1 MKKKWYGVN
10 SIGSIKIIEA
20 VRETE
25 QYIITNKGDKFKK
38 KSDRWRTDPFYYNY
52 FTKQG
57 ALNLLM
63 EMKEASDLIFKT
75 SLDILEEK

>member
-10 SIGSIKIIEA
+10 SIGNLKIIEA

-38 KSDRWRTDPFYYNY
+38 KSDRWHTDPFYYNY
-52 FTKQG
+52 FTKQQ
-57 ALNLLM
+57 AIELL
-63 EMKEASDLIFKT
+63 EQMKKASNLIFDT
-75 SLDILEEK
+75 SLEELEND